1 MTPDRKNDH
10 SNNTAGAWATI
21 GSFDGVHLGHQSI
34 IHTLVEESHQAGN
47 PSIVVT
53 FFPHPIKI
61 LRDNKD
67 PYYLT
72 SPEEKNHI
80 LQTLGVDSVLTLNFN
95 RNLSLQSSDSFIR
108 ILHNHI
114 PFSCL
119 LIGYDF
125 RLGANRDGDI
135 HTLSA
140 LGKELGYCVRA
151 VEPFLKTDQPVSS
164 SRIREL
170 IQGGDIRG
178 ANLLLGRSY
187 SAKGRIIHG
196 DARGRQIGL
205 PTANLDIWPEKL
217 LPGGGVYAAFAEVD
231 NRQYQAVVNI
241 GSRPT
246 FYEKHAF
253 QTVEAH
259 LLDFN
264 GDIYDQQMQVKFIQR
279 IRSEKKFA
287 NSDELMVQINQD
299 IQFTREVLNNE
310 PKQKNLPA

>member
-1 MTPDRKNDH
+1 MTLDRKNDH
-10 SNNTAGAWATI
+10 SNNTAGAWTTI

-34 IHTLVEESHQAGN
+34 IHTLVEESRQAGK
-47 PSIVVT
+47 PAIVVT

-61 LRDNKD
+61 LRDDKG

-72 SPEEKNHI
+72 TPEEKNHI
-80 LQTLGVDSVLTLNFN
+80 LHSLGVDFVLTLNFD
-95 RNLSLQSSDSFIR
+95 RSLSLQSSDSFIR
-108 ILHNHI
+108 ILHDHI

-125 RLGANRDGDI
+125 RLGADRDGDI
-135 HTLSA
+135 YSLSA

-151 VEPFLKTDQPVSS
+151 VEPFLKSEQPVSS
-164 SRIREL
+164 SRIRKL
-170 IQGGDIRG
+170 VQSGNIRS
-178 ANLLLGRSY
+178 ANALLGRPY

-196 DARGRQIGL
+196 DTRGRQIGL
-205 PTANLDIWPEKL
+205 RTANLDIWPEKL
-217 LPGGGVYAAFAEVD
+217 LPESGVYAAFAEV
-231 NRQYQAVVNI
+231 NGRQYQAVVNI

-246 FYEKHAF
+246 FYEKPAF

-259 LLDFN
+259 LLDFD
-264 GDIYDQQMQVKFIQR
+264 GDIYDQQMQVKFIQH

-299 IQFTREVLNNE
+299 IQFAREVLTNE
-310 PKQKNLPA
+310 PKQTDLPA

>member
-10 SNNTAGAWATI
+10 SYNTAGAWATI

-34 IHTLVEESHQAGN
+34 IHTLVKESRQAGK

-53 FFPHPIKI
+53 FFPHPIKV
-61 LRDNKD
+61 LRDAGG

-72 SPEEKNHI
+72 TPEEKNQI
-80 LQTLGVDSVLTLNFN
+80 LYNLGVDSVLTLHFN
-95 RNLSLQSSDSFIR
+95 RSLSLQSSDSFIR
-108 ILHNHI
+108 VLHDHI

-140 LGKELGYCVRA
+140 LGKELGYCVRT

-170 IQGGDIRG
+170 IQSGEIRS
-178 ANLLLGRSY
+178 ANSLLGRPY
-187 SAKGRIIHG
+187 SAGGRIIHG
-196 DARGRQIGL
+196 DARGRQLGMR
-205 PTANLDIWPEKL
+205 TANLDIWSEKL
-217 LPGGGVYAAFAEVD
+217 LPGKGVYAAFAEVD
-231 NRQYQAVVNI
+231 NQRYQAVVNI

-246 FYEKHAF
+246 FFEIPAL

-259 LLDFN
+259 LLDF
-264 GDIYDQQMQVKFIQR
+264 DREIYGQQMQLKFIQH
-279 IRSEKKFA
+279 IRPEKKFS
-287 NSDELMVQINQD
+287 NSDELMVQIKQD
-299 IQFTREVLNNE
+299 IQFAREVLTNE
-310 PKQKNLPA
+310 PKQTDLPA